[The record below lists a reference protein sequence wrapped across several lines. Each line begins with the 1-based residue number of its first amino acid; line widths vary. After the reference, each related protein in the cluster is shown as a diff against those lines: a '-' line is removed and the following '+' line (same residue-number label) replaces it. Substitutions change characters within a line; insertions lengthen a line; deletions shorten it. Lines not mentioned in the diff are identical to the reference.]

1 MQIQDHKLKLR
12 KAETA
17 QEKINGDKM
26 HNHSNPKLI
35 LFIWYTNQTVQEA
48 QLFLLEN
55 KKDWFFKLA
64 NNCSAADK
72 VLHSVIQDQLEA
84 PYRMENNSMM
94 ISLELDCLDLLV
106 P

>member
-48 QLFLLEN
+48 QLFYLKIKRTDFLSWQIIVQQQI
-55 KKDWFFKLA
+55 KF
-64 NNCSAADK
+64 S
-72 VLHSVIQDQLEA
+72 IQL
-84 PYRMENNSMM
+84 YKTN
-94 ISLELDCLDLLV
+94 
-106 P
+106 